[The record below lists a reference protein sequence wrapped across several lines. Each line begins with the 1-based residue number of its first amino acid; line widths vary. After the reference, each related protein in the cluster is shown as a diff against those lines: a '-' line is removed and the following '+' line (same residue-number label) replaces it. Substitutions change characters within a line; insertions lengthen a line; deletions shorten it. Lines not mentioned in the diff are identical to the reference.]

1 MWGVISAITTMVGS
15 VVSAVVLIVSVYQ
28 LKKQNDRQNELDK
41 RQKKIEGREIYQIE
55 LNIKQ
60 LLFERRLSGWNILG
74 ELLESIELM
83 KHSSGSIERNPVLIY
98 TDLTNNGYLE
108 VIQRSLGT
116 IDKKDRKWCTDPIV
130 QNNFLKKVSEMVM
143 FSKEISLIFSGSE
156 SEILKEFVYLY
167 QDMLREL
174 RKYNILVDK
183 VVQEAVIENKSF
195 DEMCESFKLEEK
207 EEMLVT
213 QFKLLENIHKEIYE
227 KNLMNKLYNQ
237 MKFIK

>member
-1 MWGVISAITTMVGS
+1 
-15 VVSAVVLIVSVYQ
+15 
-28 LKKQNDRQNELDK
+28 
-41 RQKKIEGREIYQIE
+41 
-55 LNIKQ
+55 
-60 LLFERRLSGWNILG
+60 
-74 ELLESIELM
+74 M

-116 IDKKDRKWCTDPIV
+116 IDKKDRKWSTDTTV

-183 VVQEAVIENKSF
+183 VVQEAVIENKSI

-213 QFKLLENIHKEIYE
+213 QFKLLQNIHKEIYE